1 MAAASAAE
9 AQESIFQTKYDEFAD
24 ELLAVFPELT
34 GKIREAVALDEAT
47 RLARWQTEVK
57 VTGEAAGTAANP
69 GTIMPGITLPDATW
83 TGLTDTTRSAIWEFL
98 RIISMC
104 AFLETGIGSSAADGG
119 PSREWMEAAVND
131 MKESLG
137 SIDFANIM
145 GKFSKLF
152 GASTDASGAGAD
164 ASPFPKLPE
173 RFLKGQIAKLAEEII
188 RDIKPEDLGLTA
200 ETIAQCE
207 ASPSRAFDIMIQ
219 VFTKNPAIIQSTIQ
233 RIGKRLQQKVQ
244 NGSIRP
250 QELAREAEE
259 LMKEFAG
266 NPEFADMLG
275 GLKGMFGG
283 DDDEDFKMPAAGGD
297 GGARLSA
304 VRERLRK
311 KMAAKA
317 AGGAGGAGAS
327 GAGAGALAA
336 AAPAT
341 KPSKGG
347 KKSK

>member
-1 MAAASAAE
+1 LLIGKRMAAAAPTV
-9 AQESIFQTKYDEFAD
+9 ESIFQTKYDEFAD

-47 RLARWQTEVK
+47 RLARWQAEVK
-57 VTGEAAGTAANP
+57 VTGEAAGTSANP
-69 GTIMPGITLPDATW
+69 GAIMPGIILADEVW

-98 RIISMC
+98 RILSMC
-104 AFLETGIGSSAADGG
+104 AFLETGVGSAAADGG

-137 SIDFANIM
+137 SIDFAKIM
-145 GKFSKLF
+145 GKFSSLF
-152 GASTDASGAGAD
+152 EVGGGSGGSAADASGSS
-164 ASPFPKLPE
+164 SPFPKLPE

-259 LMKEFAG
+259 LMKEFSG

-275 GLKGMFGG
+275 GLKGMFGGG

-311 KMAAKA
+311 KVAAKA
-317 AGGAGGAGAS
+317 AGGAGIDTKAAS
-327 GAGAGALAA
+327 TA
-336 AAPAT
+336 
-341 KPSKGG
+341 KGG